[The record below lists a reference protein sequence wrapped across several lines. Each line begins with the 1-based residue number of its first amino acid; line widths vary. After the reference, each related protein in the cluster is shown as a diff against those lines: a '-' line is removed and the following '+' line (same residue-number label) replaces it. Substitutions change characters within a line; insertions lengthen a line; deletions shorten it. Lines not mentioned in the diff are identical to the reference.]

1 MRPFY
6 DGDEGGVGY
15 LLRFLRSLLY
25 EGGFRD
31 WGRGWGWDKGS
42 EMPRQFLN
50 VDVESVRLGG
60 VAVNRRASDETV
72 HLVFGISSRRTLL
85 GLMMRSGVLEGF
97 HGRGDRIDHIC
108 WLRFSVNAWS
118 EDLGKGGCR

>member
-31 WGRGWGWDKGS
+31 CGRGWGWDKGS

-50 VDVESVRLGG
+50 VDVESVRLRG

-72 HLVFGISSRRTLL
+72 HLVFGIGS
-85 GLMMRSGVLEGF
+85 
-97 HGRGDRIDHIC
+97 
-108 WLRFSVNAWS
+108 
-118 EDLGKGGCR
+118 